1 VSLGYGASMRIG
13 EKGTEN
19 GGGGARL
26 SEWRGGMSFAAPTSP
41 ISLPP
46 RHTALFSLVLLLLLP
61 ALAVAQRPGI
71 GSLGKRGGT
80 PGIKR
85 EPGIEVA
92 PPVNIVNLVIEH
104 RQDLMLSD
112 TVFRRVVSIKRTLDS
127 TNSPLL
133 RRIDSVQRLFKS
145 APIFS
150 APSPAHRDSLNAG
163 RALVKEMS
171 ADIDDNIAD
180 AKDKVFTLLTA
191 PQKEKAE
198 QIEDQAR
205 KASATAGRGR
215 L

>member
-1 VSLGYGASMRIG
+1 MRSRD
-13 EKGTEN
+13 KGTEYK
-19 GGGGARL
+19 GTSGR
-26 SEWRGGMSFAAPTSP
+26 STEWRGGVTFAAPVSP
-41 ISLPP
+41 FSLPP
-46 RHTALFSLVLLLLLP
+46 RHTGLLSLVMLVLLP

-71 GSLGKRGGT
+71 GSLGKRGT
-80 PGIKR
+80 PGMKR
-85 EPGIEVA
+85 EAGIEV
-92 PPVNIVNLVIEH
+92 PPPINIVNLVIEH

-150 APSPAHRDSLNAG
+150 EPSPAHRDSLNAG

-180 AKDKVFTLLTA
+180 AKDKVFVLLSA